1 MSASPRSN
9 RNISGS
15 TKPLPTTLTWS
26 EDLRK
31 RVRTGD
37 WQDQKISTT
46 RKIQESIE
54 ANEWELAAQLIDYW
68 MEEAKVVYVIYQVWD
83 EGFVGYLRGKGL
95 TDGEIHGEIDRLRE
109 LLRFPDG
116 EPYTTTSRWETIAVA
131 AGLLANRLRCYE
143 TTAEEALAGLAD
155 IQERWRQLHDRG
167 ADFQSGMLTFIGRRF
182 GEATIGEAY
191 ATVLEPYLQERYK
204 PFDVTLRPYEDTLF
218 RNLYLSVEAMRG
230 HLVGPERN
238 GDMEVDEHDDR
249 YVISFDPCGSG
260 GRGARGDTIEGTGPR
275 SEPPYDFGV
284 TTEEHDWAWNEK
296 GVCYYCAHCCFAL
309 EYWPAKHWGH
319 PLRVVDSPLYPDE
332 TKGPNPKKCT
342 WTIYKSLDAIP
353 PEAYERLGIA
363 KPETTPE
370 PEARP

>member
-1 MSASPRSN
+1 VSADHRTN

-26 EDLRK
+26 DDLRK
-31 RVRTGD
+31 RVRTGG
-37 WQDQKISTT
+37 WQDQAISTT

-54 ANEWELAAQLIDYW
+54 AREWELAAQLIDYW

-83 EGFVGYLRGKGL
+83 EGFVDYLRGKGL
-95 TDGEIHGEIDRLRE
+95 TDDEIQAEIGRLRT
-109 LLRFPDG
+109 LLAFPDG
-116 EPYTTTSRWETIAVA
+116 EPYATTSRWDAIAAA

-167 ADFQSGMLTFIGRRF
+167 ADFQSGMLTFIARRF

-204 PFDVTLRPYEDTLF
+204 PFDVRERPYDETLF

-309 EYWPAKHWGH
+309 EHWPAKNWGH

-332 TKGPNPKKCT
+332 TKGESPKKCT
-342 WTIYKSLDAIP
+342 WTIYKSLEAIP
-353 PEAYERLGIA
+353 AEAYERIGMT
-363 KPETTPE
+363 KPAA
-370 PEARP
+370 EAQP